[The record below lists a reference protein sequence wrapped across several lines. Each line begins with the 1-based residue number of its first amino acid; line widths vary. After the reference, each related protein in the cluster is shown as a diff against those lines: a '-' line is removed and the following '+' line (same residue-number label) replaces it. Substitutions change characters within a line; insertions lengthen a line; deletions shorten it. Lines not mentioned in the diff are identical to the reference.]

1 MAKTFKFEV
10 VTPEKVF
17 YSDEVE
23 MVVFNREDGEMGVM
37 ADHMP
42 MVAAI
47 SVGVLKIVKDGV
59 HKFAAISE
67 GFLEITDNSVT
78 AIVDAAEWPEEI
90 DLARAE
96 RAKKL
101 AEDKLKEYRQNKEME
116 TLLKLSIIRANNR
129 IKVAKNG

>member
-37 ADHMP
+37 AGHMP
-42 MVAAI
+42 MAVAVE
-47 SVGVLKIVKDGV
+47 VGVLKIVKDG
-59 HKFAAISE
+59 KQMYAAISE
-67 GFLEITDNSVT
+67 GFVEITDTSVT
-78 AIVDAAEWPEEI
+78 AIVDAAEWPDEI
-90 DLARAE
+90 DIERAE
-96 RAKKL
+96 RAKQL
-101 AEDKLKEYRQNKEME
+101 AEDKLKEYRKNKEME
-116 TLLKLSIIRANNR
+116 TLLKLSIVRANNR